1 MRRQGLD
8 VPRLLLGVSSLALPV
23 RATRDRQLEVSARF
37 KESESLAVA
46 LVKAVAAGAE
56 AVVAPPTHEIR
67 AALDELPKDLPI
79 LARVPHLV
87 PTDDL
92 RYEPALLF
100 DPGEDG
106 DLDGRGSKRAGTV
119 VKDFL
124 PVGVAGS
131 LAGRVLPR
139 VEREAAVFKA
149 TSVRGVVI
157 SAAVTDLAV
166 AANQPRIIERVMK
179 FARPRHWMVGFETRN
194 LGHMLAR
201 LTTWGMAPDFVM
213 GAMNP
218 RGVGMM
224 PDPDT
229 VLEAVGRA
237 GVKVIAT
244 ELRAG
249 GMISL
254 EDGVAWARR
263 HGSWGVCPELVDMD
277 DVPKELKGL
286 APLVAA

>member
-1 MRRQGLD
+1 
-8 VPRLLLGVSSLALPV
+8 
-23 RATRDRQLEVSARF
+23 
-37 KESESLAVA
+37 
-46 LVKAVAAGAE
+46 
-56 AVVAPPTHEIR
+56 
-67 AALDELPKDLPI
+67 
-79 LARVPHLV
+79 
-87 PTDDL
+87 
-92 RYEPALLF
+92 
-100 DPGEDG
+100 
-106 DLDGRGSKRAGTV
+106 
-119 VKDFL
+119 
-124 PVGVAGS
+124 
-131 LAGRVLPR
+131 
-139 VEREAAVFKA
+139 
-149 TSVRGVVI
+149 
-157 SAAVTDLAV
+157 
-166 AANQPRIIERVMK
+166 
-179 FARPRHWMVGFETRN
+179 
-194 LGHMLAR
+194 
-201 LTTWGMAPDFVM
+201 
-213 GAMNP
+213 MNP